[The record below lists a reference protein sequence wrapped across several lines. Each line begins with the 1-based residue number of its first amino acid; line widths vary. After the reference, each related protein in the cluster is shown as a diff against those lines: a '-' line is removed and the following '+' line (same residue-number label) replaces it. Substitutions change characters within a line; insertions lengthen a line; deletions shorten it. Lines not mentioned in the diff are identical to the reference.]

1 MLVHSATCSYSVELN
16 KQWYTLAD
24 FLPNWDI
31 SRGFHY
37 IITNAVRISEA
48 AMGGAGDI
56 IFIILTPNGS
66 KKAWPPRKT
75 PQNDGY
81 VNIINMHACV

>member
-1 MLVHSATCSYSVELN
+1 MVY
-16 KQWYTLAD
+16 
-24 FLPNWDI
+24 FG
-31 SRGFHY
+31 GFCAKLGHFAGLSLY

-48 AMGGAGDI
+48 AMGEAGDI
-56 IFIILTPNGS
+56 IFVILTPNGS

-81 VNIINMHACV
+81 VNIINMHVCNTTNS

>member
-1 MLVHSATCSYSVELN
+1 MVY
-16 KQWYTLAD
+16 
-24 FLPNWDI
+24 FG
-31 SRGFHY
+31 GFFAKMGYFAGFSLY
-37 IITNAVRISEA
+37 IITNAVRVSEA

-56 IFIILTPNGS
+56 IFITLTPNGS

-81 VNIINMHACV
+81 VNIINICMSVIQQTVKI